1 MNVEMKRINYL
12 RFALL
17 TMFSVAAIVIGNLI
31 HNDNL
36 IIAGYILIA
45 LTQISYVVTFFKTIK
60 KDIDE
65 VNSVL
70 TK

>member
-1 MNVEMKRINYL
+1 MKKNNYL
-12 RFALL
+12 RFAFL
-17 TMFSVAAIVIGNLI
+17 TMFSIAAIVIGNLI
-31 HNDNL
+31 NNNNL
-36 IIAGYILIA
+36 ITASYILIA

-65 VNSVL
+65 VNSIL